1 MAQQNT
7 TAQVNDD
14 ETMARRIA
22 TVMRLGTA
30 TASVLLVVGAIFA
43 YTNAGLAGTI
53 LLAGGCGLLIVLPI
67 IRLVMMAGHFARN
80 SERRFTAITL
90 AVLALILIGGAAG
103 LAL

>member
-1 MAQQNT
+1 MTQST
-7 TAQVNDD
+7 TTRTTDD

-22 TVMRLGTA
+22 TMMRLGTA
-30 TASVLLVVGAIFA
+30 AASVLLVVGAILA

-67 IRLVMMAGHFARN
+67 IRLVMMAGHFARHA
-80 SERRFTAITL
+80 ERHFITITL